1 MHGKQYS
8 DVHGLW
14 QSTYNPVTGVA
25 QVAPR
30 ADAQAQAWDT
40 THEVAESLCL
50 YEDATHA
57 DRQWVTVALA
67 VERDEARAAL
77 RAHGLRRG
85 VAALARTHRRIR
97 RCFLWVRLAMIAAAR
112 P

>member
-30 ADAQAQAWDT
+30 AHAQAQAWDT